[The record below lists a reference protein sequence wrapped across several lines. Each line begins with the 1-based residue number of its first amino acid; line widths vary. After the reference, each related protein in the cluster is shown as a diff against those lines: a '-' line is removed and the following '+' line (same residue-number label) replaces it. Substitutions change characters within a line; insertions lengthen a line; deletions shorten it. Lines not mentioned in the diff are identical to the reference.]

1 MQRIGQQTAA
11 LQRAGDERQA
21 GRELRAQGGG
31 GLQDFNR
38 RQVKLT
44 VADAGRDL
52 RPGMA
57 DQENL
62 HSRPM

>member
-1 MQRIGQQTAA
+1 VQCFRQQAA
-11 LQRAGDERQA
+11 TLQRAGDERQA
-21 GRELRAQGGG
+21 GWELRAQGGG
-31 GLQDFNR
+31 SLQDFNCG
-38 RQVKLT
+38 QVELP
-44 VADAGRDL
+44 VADAGRNL